1 MAFDEKGKLSKADQA
16 VVDDALDRISEAV
29 DSGDSDAVS
38 AAVDDVRN
46 LVSDRV
52 SAVVASSRVK
62 DSKSLSSVRD
72 EVKDIFGRVEPGLPA
87 DVKTKFSKAFEL
99 ADKAVDSGD
108 PEEIESARVALAGA
122 LSSAIDSLMA
132 DVLLPSVHFAPAVVR
147 AHVTDAYV
155 PGSLLVNS
163 AHVDAYRNGGGENLE
178 GHDDDRVVQS
188 PKSDDLAND
197 LVQTGV
203 DIAPFAVPVAAVC
216 GIVAFAV
223 RRRRMRA

>member
-1 MAFDEKGKLSKADQA
+1 
-16 VVDDALDRISEAV
+16 
-29 DSGDSDAVS
+29 
-38 AAVDDVRN
+38 
-46 LVSDRV
+46 
-52 SAVVASSRVK
+52 
-62 DSKSLSSVRD
+62 
-72 EVKDIFGRVEPGLPA
+72 
-87 DVKTKFSKAFEL
+87 
-99 ADKAVDSGD
+99 
-108 PEEIESARVALAGA
+108 
-122 LSSAIDSLMA
+122 MA

-197 LVQTGV
+197 LVQTGI
-203 DIAPFAVPVAAVC
+203 DIAPFAVPVAAAC